1 MNANEIAFGIEFETT
16 LPSTDNTPIGPYH
29 SGYQVPWLPT
39 GWKAERDGSIRP
51 ENTSRKG
58 CEFVSPILKGAEGV
72 RQIENAIDQINARG
86 GQVNSS
92 CGLHITVSWN
102 GDAAALARLISLV
115 GNHERA
121 IYAST
126 GTRKREQMMYAKR
139 IKQYGNKDNAK
150 SRCES
155 DRYHL
160 LNLTHLTRGKNRIEF
175 RAFGGTLNKTKV
187 VGYLM
192 MVLGLVELALNTKRC
207 SEWDYIK
214 KEGTKSCWDRPG
226 AGLGETELNRLFYRL
241 GWTKGWYKGA
251 LRDKVYG
258 EIASETK
265 PEWKTIKTKLLELA
279 RKYIEKGMNPPPAL
293 FPSAA
298 GNDLRRGIVLVFTGL
313 GLLCASL
320 VASGWSHGV
329 QGLGP
334 AGLIPGFIG
343 LGYLVSYACAV
354 RGKKAP

>member
-86 GQVNSS
+86 GRVNSS

-192 MVLGLVELALNTKRC
+192 MVLGLV
-207 SEWDYIK
+207 
-214 KEGTKSCWDRPG
+214 
-226 AGLGETELNRLFYRL
+226 
-241 GWTKGWYKGA
+241 
-251 LRDKVYG
+251 
-258 EIASETK
+258 
-265 PEWKTIKTKLLELA
+265 A
-279 RKYIEKGMNPPPAL
+279 RSNE
-293 FPSAA
+293 PSA
-298 GNDLRRGIVLVFTGL
+298 
-313 GLLCASL
+313 
-320 VASGWSHGV
+320 
-329 QGLGP
+329 
-334 AGLIPGFIG
+334 
-343 LGYLVSYACAV
+343 
-354 RGKKAP
+354 

>member
-1 MNANEIAFGIEFETT
+1 
-16 LPSTDNTPIGPYH
+16 
-29 SGYQVPWLPT
+29 
-39 GWKAERDGSIRP
+39 
-51 ENTSRKG
+51 
-58 CEFVSPILKGAEGV
+58 
-72 RQIENAIDQINARG
+72 
-86 GQVNSS
+86 
-92 CGLHITVSWN
+92 
-102 GDAAALARLISLV
+102 LV

-226 AGLGETELNRLFYRL
+226 AGLGETGMEEDQNQTPRARPQIRPRGLNHNHIERRERNRGVLPL
-241 GWTKGWYKGA
+241 GRDTRPLSRSSLH
-251 LRDKVYG
+251 LRPSTQHSKHRNTG
-258 EIASETK
+258 EPCEPWRVPRNMEKHSEK
-265 PEWKTIKTKLLELA
+265 QLE
-279 RKYIEKGMNPPPAL
+279 
-293 FPSAA
+293 SA
-298 GNDLRRGIVLVFTGL
+298 
-313 GLLCASL
+313 
-320 VASGWSHGV
+320 
-329 QGLGP
+329 
-334 AGLIPGFIG
+334 
-343 LGYLVSYACAV
+343 
-354 RGKKAP
+354 